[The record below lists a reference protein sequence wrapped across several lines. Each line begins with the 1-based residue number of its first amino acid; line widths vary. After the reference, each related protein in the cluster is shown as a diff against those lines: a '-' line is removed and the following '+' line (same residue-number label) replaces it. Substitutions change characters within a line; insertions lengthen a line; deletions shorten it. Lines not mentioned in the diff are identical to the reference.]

1 MIRQWRLGKDGG
13 EPLMP
18 ARNTAA
24 KLGPA
29 TTGGGWPQLIAVA
42 QG

>member
-1 MIRQWRLGKDGG
+1 MIRQWRLGKDNG

-24 KLGPA
+24 RLGPA
-29 TTGGGWPQLIAVA
+29 TQGGGWPQLMAVA
-42 QG
+42 HG